1 MLFQGQILNYP
12 NINLQTVKD
21 KQAQLKI
28 TLLPV
33 FIYLF
38 IYLSHKLSTEH
49 YSSGSNIL
57 SLIFN
62 IS

>member
-33 FIYLF
+33 FIYLS
-38 IYLSHKLSTEH
+38 IPQTYALYT
-49 YSSGSNIL
+49 SSGSNIL

>member
-21 KQAQLKI
+21 KQTQLKI

-38 IYLSHKLSTEH
+38 IYPTNLALNTIVQGVTFFH
-49 YSSGSNIL
+49 
-57 SLIFN
+57 
-62 IS
+62 